1 MTFRPTAPGKYSFVF
16 ESRDLCGAQNR
27 TTEVFVRC
35 PPPPTA
41 ALDTFPAVVRQG
53 SEITFSTNSSS
64 ANSRWNGAPDFL
76 TYTWTFTAKPVE
88 ETKTL
93 FLPTTAYCSD
103 GLGGPVAGKCPA
115 QNVAGPAKFK
125 TPVVSLPGKYQV
137 QLEVFDGCSSSFIR
151 ACFEVQCNCGPTAN
165 ARLTSTIWSNANQAG
180 LGDNAAGPTN
190 SFALDGSA
198 SYDFDSGPSNQM
210 ERLSYDF
217 DLVSWEPAGD
227 QEYGTLRDGASPWEP
242 LPFFG
247 IRGGS

>member
-1 MTFRPTAPGKYSFVF
+1 
-16 ESRDLCGAQNR
+16 
-27 TTEVFVRC
+27 
-35 PPPPTA
+35 
-41 ALDTFPAVVRQG
+41 
-53 SEITFSTNSSS
+53 
-64 ANSRWNGAPDFL
+64 
-76 TYTWTFTAKPVE
+76 
-88 ETKTL
+88 
-93 FLPTTAYCSD
+93 
-103 GLGGPVAGKCPA
+103 
-115 QNVAGPAKFK
+115 VAGPAKFK

-247 IRGGS
+247 IGGGSQPPPLAKPNAELKIWYKDNARNQNATVDAFGYNVVDRRDSPSKKDLRLRSQTQAHRFCLDQHDHPEPTSRNECVPWDEARKRDV